1 MPTVYLPGEPRLS
14 TSLSFLAPLQDDIH
28 AVEGIML
35 AQMEGHHADLRNA
48 LELILKSGGKRI
60 RTSLTLLS
68 GRIFNAD
75 PHRLKTL
82 AAAIELLHTAT
93 LVHDDLIDGSLLRRG
108 LPTLNSQWSPGAT
121 VLTGDFLFARAAVL
135 AADTESIPVIRQFS
149 HVLGVI
155 VNGEITQLFASR
167 CKANRDD
174 YYERIYAKTASL
186 FETSTWSAAVI
197 GGADTAAVEAM
208 RNYGYQ
214 IGMAFQIVDDILDF
228 TSDTLQMGKPVGS
241 DLRQGL
247 VTLPCLYYLEEHTD
261 DPDVQPLFQN
271 HCLSDE
277 QLSRAVASIR
287 ESHAIE
293 RSFQEA
299 ERFVHLGLESLH
311 TVPPSPERSAL
322 EELADYIVARKL

>member
-1 MPTVYLPGEPRLS
+1 MPTVYSPGEPRLS
-14 TSLSFLAPLQDDIH
+14 TNLSFLAPLQDDIH
-28 AVEGIML
+28 AVEGMML

-48 LELILKSGGKRI
+48 LDLILKSGGKRI

-68 GRIFNAD
+68 GRTFGAD

-135 AADTESIPVIRQFS
+135 AAETESIPVIRQFA

-155 VNGEITQLFASR
+155 VNGEITQMFASR
-167 CKANRDD
+167 CKASRDD

-197 GGADTAAVEAM
+197 GGADTPAVEAM

-214 IGMAFQIVDDILDF
+214 IGMAFQIIDDILDF
-228 TSDTLQMGKPVGS
+228 TSDAAQMGKPVGS

-247 VTLPCLYYLEEHTD
+247 VTLPCLYYLEDHTND
-261 DPDVQPLFQN
+261 HDVQPLFQGR
-271 HCLSDE
+271 CLSDD
-277 QLSRAVASIR
+277 QLSRVVTSIR

-293 RSFQEA
+293 RSYQEA
-299 ERFVHLGLESLH
+299 ERFVHLGLESLRS
-311 TVPPSPERSAL
+311 VPPSSERSAL